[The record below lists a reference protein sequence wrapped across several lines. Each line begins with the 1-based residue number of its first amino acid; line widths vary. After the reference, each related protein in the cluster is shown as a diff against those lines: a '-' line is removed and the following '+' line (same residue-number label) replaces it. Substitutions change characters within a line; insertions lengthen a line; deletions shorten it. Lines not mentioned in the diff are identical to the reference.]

1 MFSFAYSFPFFSLFC
16 RFIQVVVKGN
26 FEDDNSDAVSVYDFR
41 GNPADKR
48 RTGGWLGAGLILGL
62 FFFFNLAIY
71 PSADG
76 FLMSVF
82 TFLFIDYL
90 IAVNRD

>member
-62 FFFFNLAIY
+62 FFFF
-71 PSADG
+71 
-76 FLMSVF
+76 FLSGYISVCRWIF
-82 TFLFIDYL
+82 NVCVYIFVY
-90 IAVNRD
+90 